1 MESHPLILSYT
12 IVMVLESSKRACAGV
27 DNIKVNFHR
36 DNIPIVDRIIDV
48 IAPLTNTLHA

>member
-12 IVMVLESSKRACAGV
+12 IVMVLENSKRACAGV